1 MEAPMPAAVRGP
13 AARGLA
19 ARRPRAAWRP
29 PVLLVLAAMAAALLA
44 LAPQARAQQKV
55 DVAAE
60 LHTAHDMVARSLRL
74 YRTGHADEAYRL
86 SRSAYLDHF
95 EYAEPKLRV
104 LDPDLILDTEFLF
117 ANLRNGMK
125 AGAPMGEIDAAAAK
139 IYADLLRA
147 ETVVSGT
154 GALAPTLAAGGSFFI
169 LFREGLEVV
178 LLLGSILAYL
188 RSTRNDRLAPG
199 VWYGL
204 AAALVAT
211 GLTYVAAST
220 VLRVAPASR
229 ELLSGITSVV
239 AVGILFY
246 LSFWMLQQSDRR
258 RHMEFMRAR
267 LGHAVQRGSLLAVAA
282 AAFASVYREGFETV
296 LLYQALVGVSGPV
309 MGYLWLGL
317 AVGAVA
323 LALVAFVILR
333 LQRKLPLQVFFRVAV
348 TITALLA
355 VAFAGNA
362 ARALQGAGWL
372 PITNLLGTL
381 PRLNPSL
388 AALTGFHPTLETVL
402 TQACLI
408 GVYAIGMVAFVLR
421 RGRLARKSAGSAAGE
436 PSSG

>member
-1 MEAPMPAAVRGP
+1 MR
-13 AARGLA
+13 R
-19 ARRPRAAWRP
+19 ARRAPASATGARTGRRTV
-29 PVLLVLAAMAAALLA
+29 PVLLALVLAAIALTA
-44 LAPQARAQQKV
+44 APQARAQQPI
-55 DVAAE
+55 DVGAE

-74 YRTGHADEAYRL
+74 YRAGQVDQAYEL

-117 ANLRNGMK
+117 ANLRNAMK
-125 AGAPMGEIDAAAAK
+125 AGASMGQLDGTATR
-139 IYADLLRA
+139 IYANLLRA

-178 LLLGSILAYL
+178 LLLGAILAYL

-204 AAALVAT
+204 LAALAAT

-220 VLRVAPASR
+220 VLRLAPASR
-229 ELLSGITSVV
+229 ELLSGVTSVV

-246 LSFWMLQQSDRR
+246 LGFWMLQQSDRR

-267 LGHAVQRGSLLAVAA
+267 LGRAVQRGSLLAVAG

-309 MGYLWLGL
+309 MGYFWLGL
-317 AVGAVA
+317 GLGAVA
-323 LALVAFVILR
+323 LALVAFLILR
-333 LQRKLPLQVFFRVAV
+333 LQRRLPLQVFFRVAV
-348 TITALLA
+348 TVTALLA

-362 ARALQGAGWL
+362 VRALQGAGWV

-402 TQACLI
+402 AQAALI
-408 GVYAIGMVAFVLR
+408 GVYAVGMVAFLLR
-421 RGRLARKSAGSAAGE
+421 RGRLNAQRAGGAPGE
-436 PSSG
+436 ASSS

>member
-1 MEAPMPAAVRGP
+1 M
-13 AARGLA
+13 LA
-19 ARRPRAAWRP
+19 A
-29 PVLLVLAAMAAALLA
+29 LLLMAAAPWA
-44 LAPQARAQQKV
+44 AAQKV

-60 LHTAHDMVARSLRL
+60 LHTAHDMVAQSLRL
-74 YRTGHADEAYRL
+74 YREGQPERAFRE
-86 SRSAYLDHF
+86 SRSAYLEHF

-125 AGAPMGEIDAAAAK
+125 AGAPMAEVEATASK
-139 IYADLLRA
+139 IYANLLKA

-154 GALAPTLAAGGSFFI
+154 GALAPTLAATGSFFI

-178 LLLGSILAYL
+178 LLLSAILAYL
-188 RSTRNDRLAPG
+188 RTTRNTRLAPG
-199 VWYGL
+199 VWYGSL
-204 AAALVAT
+204 AALAAT
-211 GLTYVAAST
+211 ALTYVAAST

-229 ELLSGITSVV
+229 ELLSGITSLV
-239 AVGILFY
+239 AVAILFY

-258 RHMEFMRAR
+258 RHMEYMRAR
-267 LGHAVQRGSLLAVAA
+267 LGQAVQRGSLLAVAA

-317 AVGAVA
+317 GVAVVGLGAVSFA
-323 LALVAFVILR
+323 ILR
-333 LQRKLPLQVFFRVAV
+333 LQRRLPLQAFFRVAV
-348 TITALLA
+348 TVTALLA

-362 ARALQGAGWL
+362 VRALQGAGWL

-388 AALTGFHPTLETVL
+388 ASLTGFHPTLQTVL
-402 TQACLI
+402 AQVALI
-408 GVYAIGMVAFVLR
+408 IVYGVGVVAFLLRQAAVR
-421 RGRLARKSAGSAAGE
+421 RGRSAAATRDA
-436 PSSG
+436 PSG

>member
-1 MEAPMPAAVRGP
+1 M
-13 AARGLA
+13 ARHA
-19 ARRPRAAWRP
+19 TAAWLA
-29 PVLLVLAAMAAALLA
+29 VLAAALLI
-44 LAPQARAQQKV
+44 LMPQARAQQV
-55 DVAAE
+55 DVSAE

-74 YRTGHADEAYRL
+74 YREGHADQAYRL
-86 SRSAYLDHF
+86 SRSAYLEHF

-104 LDPDLILDTEFLF
+104 LDPDLILDTEFQF
-117 ANLRNGMK
+117 ANLRNAMRS
-125 AGAPMGEIDAAAAK
+125 GAPIHDIEGTATK
-139 IYADLLRA
+139 IYANLLRA

-178 LLLGSILAYL
+178 LLLGAILAYL

-204 AAALVAT
+204 GAALLAT
-211 GLTYVAAST
+211 ALTYLAAST
-220 VLRVAPASR
+220 ILRVAPASR
-229 ELLSGITSVV
+229 ELLSGLTSVV

-267 LGHAVQRGSLLAVAA
+267 LGQAVQRGSLLAVAG

-317 AVGAVA
+317 GLGA
-323 LALVAFVILR
+323 LALAIVSFLILR
-333 LQRKLPLQVFFRVAV
+333 LQRRLPLQVFFRVAV
-348 TITALLA
+348 SVTALLA

-362 ARALQGAGWL
+362 VRALQGAGWL
-372 PITNLLGTL
+372 GITNLLGTL

-388 AALTGFHPTLETVL
+388 ASLTGFHPTLETVL
-402 TQACLI
+402 AQASLI
-408 GVYAIGMVAFVLR
+408 GVYAIGMVAFLLR
-421 RGRLARKSAGSAAGE
+421 RERLKRRTTTAAASDAPTG
-436 PSSG
+436 

>member
-1 MEAPMPAAVRGP
+1 MPSLVLSGRAPHR
-13 AARGLA
+13 
-19 ARRPRAAWRP
+19 RAAAL
-29 PVLLVLAAMAAALLA
+29 LLVLAAAFLA
-44 LAPQARAQQKV
+44 LAPVGHAQQV

-60 LHTAHDMVARSLRL
+60 LHTAHDMVAHSLRL
-74 YRTGHADEAYRL
+74 YREGHADEAYRL
-86 SRSAYLDHF
+86 SRSAYLEHF

-117 ANLRNGMK
+117 ANLRNAMR
-125 AGAPMGEIDAAAAK
+125 AGASMHDLEGTATK
-139 IYADLLRA
+139 IYANLQRA

-178 LLLGSILAYL
+178 LLLGAILAYL

-204 AAALVAT
+204 GAALLAT
-211 GLTYVAAST
+211 GLTYLAAST

-229 ELLSGITSVV
+229 ELLSGLTSVV

-267 LGHAVQRGSLLAVAA
+267 LGQAVQRGSLLAVAG

-296 LLYQALVGVSGPV
+296 LLYQALVGVSGSV
-309 MGYLWLGL
+309 MAYLWLGL
-317 AVGAVA
+317 GLGA
-323 LALVAFVILR
+323 LALLVVSFVILR
-333 LQRKLPLQVFFRVAV
+333 LQRRLPLQAFFRVAV
-348 TITALLA
+348 TVTALLA

-362 ARALQGAGWL
+362 VRALQGAGWL

-388 AALTGFHPTLETVL
+388 ASLTGFHPTLETVL
-402 TQACLI
+402 AQASLI
-408 GVYAIGMVAFVLR
+408 AVYAVGMVAFLLR
-421 RGRLARKSAGSAAGE
+421 RERIKRRSASTAAGDAA
-436 PSSG
+436 SG

>member
-1 MEAPMPAAVRGP
+1 VTPARNAGVP
-13 AARGLA
+13 AT
-19 ARRPRAAWRP
+19 ARRPMRRA
-29 PVLLVLAAMAAALLA
+29 LAALLA
-44 LAPQARAQQKV
+44 LILATTLLALVPQAAAQQQTRTQQQV
-55 DVAAE
+55 DVGAE
-60 LHTAHDMVARSLRL
+60 LRTAHDMVARSLRL
-74 YRTGHADEAYRL
+74 YRSGRVDQAFQL

-117 ANLRNGMK
+117 ANLRNAMK
-125 AGAPMGEIDAAAAK
+125 AGAPMGQIDGTATR
-139 IYADLLRA
+139 IYGNLLRA

-178 LLLGSILAYL
+178 LLLGAILAYL

-204 AAALVAT
+204 LAALAAT

-220 VLRVAPASR
+220 VLRLAPASR
-229 ELLSGITSVV
+229 ELLSGVTSVV

-267 LGHAVQRGSLLAVAA
+267 LGQAVQRGSLLAVAG

-296 LLYQALVGVSGPV
+296 LLFQALVGVSGPV

-317 AVGAVA
+317 ALGAVA
-323 LALVAFVILR
+323 LALVAFLILR
-333 LQRKLPLQVFFRVAV
+333 LQRRLPLQVFFRVAV
-348 TITALLA
+348 TVTALLA

-362 ARALQGAGWL
+362 VRALQGAGWL
-372 PITNLLGTL
+372 PITSLLGTL

-402 TQACLI
+402 AQVCLI
-408 GVYAIGMVAFVLR
+408 GVYAVGMVAFLLHRSRLR
-421 RGRLARKSAGSAAGE
+421 AQRAGNATSEA
-436 PSSG
+436 SSS

>member
-1 MEAPMPAAVRGP
+1 MTAAASRARSRRGSPRWLAVMAPA
-13 AARGLA
+13 
-19 ARRPRAAWRP
+19 
-29 PVLLVLAAMAAALLA
+29 LVALALLA
-44 LAPQARAQQKV
+44 LAPLARAQQV

-60 LHTAHDMVARSLRL
+60 LHTAHDLVASSLRL
-74 YRTGHADEAYRL
+74 YREGQVDKAFQL
-86 SRSAYLDHF
+86 SRAAYLDHF
-95 EYAEPKLRV
+95 EYAEPTLRV

-125 AGAPMGEIDAAAAK
+125 ANAPMADLEATASR
-139 IYADLLRA
+139 IYASLTRA
-147 ETVVSGT
+147 ETVVTGT
-154 GALAPTLAAGGSFFI
+154 GALAPVLAAGGSFFI

-178 LLLGSILAYL
+178 LLLGAILAYL
-188 RSTRNDRLAPG
+188 RSTRNTRLAPG

-204 AAALVAT
+204 AAAVAAT
-211 GLTYVAAST
+211 ALTYVAAST
-220 VLRVAPASR
+220 VLRLAPASR

-267 LGHAVQRGSLLAVAA
+267 LGQAVQRGSLLAVAG

-296 LLYQALVGVSGPV
+296 LLFQALVGVSGPV

-317 AVGAVA
+317 GAGAVA
-323 LALVAFVILR
+323 LATVAFAILR
-333 LQRKLPLQVFFRVAV
+333 LQRRLPLQVFFRVAV
-348 TITALLA
+348 SVTALLA
-355 VAFAGNA
+355 IAFAGNA

-402 TQACLI
+402 AQAALI
-408 GVYAIGMVAFVLR
+408 TVYVVGMVAFLLR
-421 RGRLARKSAGSAAGE
+421 RATLRRRSARAAAGE
-436 PSSG
+436 TPSS

>member
-1 MEAPMPAAVRGP
+1 MKGAVAAPAP
-13 AARGLA
+13 
-19 ARRPRAAWRP
+19 RRR
-29 PVLLVLAAMAAALLA
+29 LGQLLA
-44 LAPQARAQQKV
+44 LATIAALWAALTPFAHAQKV
-55 DVAAE
+55 DVASE
-60 LHTAHDMVARSLRL
+60 LHVAHDLVASSLR
-74 YRTGHADEAYRL
+74 AYREGHVDQAFQL

-95 EYAEPKLRV
+95 EYAEPTLRV

-117 ANLRNGMK
+117 ANLRNGMR
-125 AGAPMGEIDAAAAK
+125 AGVPMSELEATASR
-139 IYADLLRA
+139 IYGNLTRA

-154 GALAPTLAAGGSFFI
+154 GALAPTLAAGSSFFI

-188 RSTRNDRLAPG
+188 RSTRNSRLAPG

-204 AAALVAT
+204 AAALAAT
-211 GLTYVAAST
+211 VLTYVAASS

-258 RHMEFMRAR
+258 RHMEYMRAR
-267 LGHAVQRGSLLAVAA
+267 LGQAVQRGSLLAVGG

-309 MGYLWLGL
+309 MGFLWLGL
-317 AVGAVA
+317 GAAVVA
-323 LALVAFVILR
+323 LGLVAFAILR
-333 LQRKLPLQVFFRVAV
+333 LQRRLPLQIFFRIAV
-348 TITALLA
+348 TVTALLA

-362 ARALQGAGWL
+362 VRALQGAGWL

-402 TQACLI
+402 AQAGLI
-408 GVYAIGMVAFVLR
+408 TVYAAGMVAFLLR
-421 RGRLARKSAGSAAGE
+421 RASLRRRSAGTAAGDA
-436 PSSG
+436 PTS